1 MATAYARLRPP
12 SVTGNEILATLRTG
26 PGVTGSRHMI
36 DEARVKRMID
46 VADELIEELA
56 DRGFDAAESG
66 VVLSLAAI
74 QTAKALGRN
83 KVEIVDGLGVLCDLC
98 RVETGIQV
106 S

>member
-1 MATAYARLRPP
+1 
-12 SVTGNEILATLRTG
+12 
-26 PGVTGSRHMI
+26 
-36 DEARVKRMID
+36 
-46 VADELIEELA
+46 
-56 DRGFDAAESG
+56 